1 MSVTTKLGRMVTYNE
16 GNSPIMSHDL
26 LTTGSLEVKLK
37 FFIIVGLGK
46 TVSYFHD
53 NLSYF
58 KRLLLILNF
67 VT

>member
-46 TVSYFHD
+46 QSLISTIIY
-53 NLSYF
+53 
-58 KRLLLILNF
+58 LILKDCY
-67 VT
+67 